1 MRKAGQFQ
9 TIFDMKYS
17 YKLILALCIIGLL
30 SGCVIEED
38 DTPADAIDVLS
49 VTGRILDHNNQ
60 PAENIPVSF
69 YYSYGSCFGSYTLK
83 KATSKTDVNGI
94 YKLTVYRKKGE
105 RSDRGLQGSSYY
117 IVPNLNEKKYFLN
130 DIYETFSIED
140 FWIDRYHI
148 IDDYVLWEAQYV
160 KVIVK
165 TKPKD
170 AKGYDIECEY
180 ERPVNNFGG
189 CGYSYTADKMDI
201 KVPLHK
207 DIKVPLH
214 QDLKFTMK
222 WDGKCNRTVFVKKDN
237 LPKQIDLSYIPE

>member
-1 MRKAGQFQ
+1 
-9 TIFDMKYS
+9 MKYS

-30 SGCVIEED
+30 SGCEIEED

-69 YYSYGSCFGSYTLK
+69 YYTYGGIFGSYTLK
-83 KATSKTDVNGI
+83 KATSKTDENGI
-94 YKLTVYRKKGE
+94 YKLTVYRKEGE

-117 IVPNLNEKKYFLN
+117 IVPKLNEKKFFLN

-148 IDDYVLWEAQYV
+148 ISDYVLWEAQYV
-160 KVIVK
+160 KVIAK

-170 AKGYDIECEY
+170 AKRYKIECEL
-180 ERPVNNFGG
+180 ERSVGG
-189 CGYSYTADKMDI
+189 RYDKCIRSDTTYFQ
-201 KVPLHK
+201 
-207 DIKVPLH
+207 VPLH
-214 QDLKFTMK
+214 QDLKFTMT
-222 WDGKCNRTVFVKKDN
+222 WDDKYKRTVFVKKDN